1 MKLKPLSE
9 IPEERIFELVE
20 QMDNRGPRYTSYPTA
35 PVWKGDLPAE
45 SLDEELASLSRSD
58 RPVAVYLHLP
68 FCRQR
73 CLYCGCNSFITHNN
87 DRVTG
92 YLESLRRE
100 ISQIAESLA
109 TPVRYEWLHLG
120 GGTPTYLP
128 PAELAQLLD
137 HLEKHLP
144 GVESAERSIEVDP
157 RVTTQEHLQVLRDRG
172 FGRISIGLQDFNPRV
187 QKAIQREFSF
197 KDMVAFVDSCR
208 QIGFQSVNIDL
219 IYGLPY
225 QTRASWQETL
235 EQVLELAPDRL
246 ACFGYAHLPARI
258 KHQQAIDEE
267 TLPPSRER
275 LGMLLDANRFLVK
288 QNYCAIGLDHFALPD
303 DKLAQAHKTGSLW
316 RNFMGYTEIR
326 GLEMIG
332 FGASSISEF
341 NTLYT
346 QNEPDPE
353 RYREL
358 IDAGKSAVIRGHRL
372 DSDDVIRRQLINDL
386 MCNLIIR
393 IPEAASE
400 VGAEYA
406 ANLEAIMNQLE
417 SFRED
422 DLITPLEGGGYQV
435 TPLGQ
440 LFLRN
445 MAMLFD
451 RYLPDQ
457 QVTFSRTV

>member
-1 MKLKPLSE
+1 M
-9 IPEERIFELVE
+9 
-20 QMDNRGPRYTSYPTA
+20 
-35 PVWKGDLPAE
+35 
-45 SLDEELASLSRSD
+45 
-58 RPVAVYLHLP
+58 
-68 FCRQR
+68 
-73 CLYCGCNSFITHNN
+73 
-87 DRVTG
+87 
-92 YLESLRRE
+92 
-100 ISQIAESLA
+100 
-109 TPVRYEWLHLG
+109 
-120 GGTPTYLP
+120 
-128 PAELAQLLD
+128 
-137 HLEKHLP
+137 
-144 GVESAERSIEVDP
+144 
-157 RVTTQEHLQVLRDRG
+157 TTQEHLQVLRDRG

-208 QIGFQSVNIDL
+208 QIGFQSINIDL